1 MKVLHKC
8 RTFFIYLYKE
18 LKTLSQKWAYTRS
31 ERNALVALLAIIFM
45 LIIIKNPIINKI
57 SPDNNNKI
65 DSTKYFTLIAQIE
78 NAKIDNNSYNTQ
90 KTSFSSFTSNKISD
104 EYTKIEINSSTA
116 KDFQRL
122 KGIGKV
128 FAERIVKY
136 RDKIGGFSSL
146 EQLKEVYGIHDTV
159 YQKFKSNIYVKPVS
173 KKQIIVTK
181 KIIEINSASQDD
193 FESLNGIGKVFAQ
206 RIIQFREK
214 LGGFYS
220 KEQLKDVYGIHD
232 TVYQK
237 IKEQIKITPVQFT
250 RKINVNTATY
260 EELTSNPY
268 LFSTVAKQIIGYRTK
283 VKPFNSIE
291 DLQKLYYI
299 KDHPEYY
306 DKILP
311 YVSID

>member
-1 MKVLHKC
+1 M
-8 RTFFIYLYKE
+8 
-18 LKTLSQKWAYTRS
+18 SQKWAYTRS

-45 LIIIKNPIINKI
+45 LIILKNPIINKI

-78 NAKIDNNSYNTQ
+78 NAKIDNNSYNTL

-116 KDFQRL
+116 EDFQRL

-136 RDKIGGFSSL
+136 RDKIGGFSTL

-173 KKQIIVTK
+173 KKQIIITK
-181 KIIEINSASQDD
+181 RIIEINSASQDD

-311 YVSID
+311 YISID

>member
-1 MKVLHKC
+1 M
-8 RTFFIYLYKE
+8 
-18 LKTLSQKWAYTRS
+18 SQKWAYTRS

-45 LIIIKNPIINKI
+45 LIILKNPIKNKI

-78 NAKIDNNSYNTQ
+78 NAKIDNNSYNTL

-116 KDFQRL
+116 EDFQRL

-173 KKQIIVTK
+173 KKQIIITK
-181 KIIEINSASQDD
+181 RIIEINSASQDD

-311 YVSID
+311 YISID

>member
-1 MKVLHKC
+1 M
-8 RTFFIYLYKE
+8 
-18 LKTLSQKWAYTRS
+18 SQKWAYTRS

-45 LIIIKNPIINKI
+45 LIILKNPIINKI

-116 KDFQRL
+116 EDFQRL

-136 RDKIGGFSSL
+136 RDKIGGFSTL

-173 KKQIIVTK
+173 KKQIIITK
-181 KIIEINSASQDD
+181 RIIEINSASQDD

-311 YVSID
+311 YISID

>member
-1 MKVLHKC
+1 M
-8 RTFFIYLYKE
+8 
-18 LKTLSQKWAYTRS
+18 SQKWAYTRS

-45 LIIIKNPIINKI
+45 LIILKNPIINKI

-78 NAKIDNNSYNTQ
+78 NAKIDNNSYDTQ

-116 KDFQRL
+116 EDFQRL

>member
-1 MKVLHKC
+1 MS
-8 RTFFIYLYKE
+8 R
-18 LKTLSQKWAYTRS
+18 KWAYTRS

-45 LIIIKNPIINKI
+45 LIILKNPIINKI

-116 KDFQRL
+116 EDFQRL

-173 KKQIIVTK
+173 KKQIIITK
-181 KIIEINSASQDD
+181 RIIEINSASQDD

-311 YVSID
+311 YISID

>member
-1 MKVLHKC
+1 M
-8 RTFFIYLYKE
+8 
-18 LKTLSQKWAYTRS
+18 SQKWAYTRS
-31 ERNALVALLAIIFM
+31 ERNALVALLAIIFI
-45 LIIIKNPIINKI
+45 LIIFKNPIINRI
-57 SPDNNNKI
+57 TVYNNKI

-78 NAKIDNNSYNTQ
+78 NAKIDNNSYNTL

-116 KDFQRL
+116 EDFQRL

-173 KKQIIVTK
+173 KKQIIITK
-181 KIIEINSASQDD
+181 RIIEINSASQDD

-311 YVSID
+311 YISID

>member
-1 MKVLHKC
+1 M
-8 RTFFIYLYKE
+8 
-18 LKTLSQKWAYTRS
+18 SQKWAYTRS

-45 LIIIKNPIINKI
+45 LIILKNPIINKI

-116 KDFQRL
+116 EDFQRL

-173 KKQIIVTK
+173 KKQIIITK
-181 KIIEINSASQDD
+181 RIIEINSASQDD

-311 YVSID
+311 YISID

>member
-31 ERNALVALLAIIFM
+31 ERNALVALLAIIFI
-45 LIIIKNPIINKI
+45 LIIFKNPIINRI
-57 SPDNNNKI
+57 TVYNNKI
-65 DSTKYFTLIAQIE
+65 DSSKYFTLITQIE

-90 KTSFSSFTSNKISD
+90 KTSFSSFTSNKITD

-116 KDFQRL
+116 EDFQRL

-136 RDKIGGFSSL
+136 REMIGGFSSI
-146 EQLKEVYGIHDTV
+146 EQIKEVYGIHDTI
-159 YQKFKSNIYVKPVS
+159 YQKFKSNIYVKPIS

-181 KIIEINSASQDD
+181 KIIEINSANQDD

-214 LGGFYS
+214 LGGFRN

-232 TVYQK
+232 TIYQK
-237 IKEQIKITPVQFT
+237 IKDQIKINPVQQT
-250 RKINVNTATY
+250 QKINVNTATY
-260 EELTSNPY
+260 EELTANPY

>member
-1 MKVLHKC
+1 
-8 RTFFIYLYKE
+8 
-18 LKTLSQKWAYTRS
+18 KWAYTRS

-45 LIIIKNPIINKI
+45 LIILKNPIINKI

-78 NAKIDNNSYNTQ
+78 NAKIDNNSYNTL

-116 KDFQRL
+116 EDFQRL

-173 KKQIIVTK
+173 KKQIIITK
-181 KIIEINSASQDD
+181 RIIEINSASQDD

-311 YVSID
+311 YISID

>member
-1 MKVLHKC
+1 MS
-8 RTFFIYLYKE
+8 R
-18 LKTLSQKWAYTRS
+18 KWAYTRS
-31 ERNALVALLAIIFM
+31 ERNALVALLAIIFI
-45 LIIIKNPIINKI
+45 LIIFKNPIINRI
-57 SPDNNNKI
+57 TVYNNKI

-116 KDFQRL
+116 EDFQRL

-173 KKQIIVTK
+173 KKQIIITK
-181 KIIEINSASQDD
+181 RIIEINSASQDD

-311 YVSID
+311 YISID

>member
-1 MKVLHKC
+1 
-8 RTFFIYLYKE
+8 
-18 LKTLSQKWAYTRS
+18 
-31 ERNALVALLAIIFM
+31 M
-45 LIIIKNPIINKI
+45 LIILKNPIINKI

-116 KDFQRL
+116 EDFQRL

-173 KKQIIVTK
+173 KKQIIITK
-181 KIIEINSASQDD
+181 RIIEINSASQDD

-311 YVSID
+311 YISID

>member
-1 MKVLHKC
+1 M
-8 RTFFIYLYKE
+8 
-18 LKTLSQKWAYTRS
+18 SQKWAYTRS

-45 LIIIKNPIINKI
+45 LIILKNPIINKI

-116 KDFQRL
+116 EDFQRL

-136 RDKIGGFSSL
+136 RDKIGGFSTL

-173 KKQIIVTK
+173 KKQIIITK
-181 KIIEINSASQDD
+181 RIIEINSASQDD

-299 KDHPEYY
+299 KDHPEFY

-311 YVSID
+311 YISID

>member
-1 MKVLHKC
+1 M
-8 RTFFIYLYKE
+8 
-18 LKTLSQKWAYTRS
+18 SQKWAYTRS

-45 LIIIKNPIINKI
+45 LIILKNPIINKI

-116 KDFQRL
+116 EDFQRL

-181 KIIEINSASQDD
+181 RIIEINSASQDD

-311 YVSID
+311 YISID

>member
-1 MKVLHKC
+1 MS
-8 RTFFIYLYKE
+8 R
-18 LKTLSQKWAYTRS
+18 KWAYTRS
-31 ERNALVALLAIIFM
+31 ERNALVALLAIIFI
-45 LIIIKNPIINKI
+45 LIIFKNPIINRI
-57 SPDNNNKI
+57 TVYNNKI

-78 NAKIDNNSYNTQ
+78 NAKIDNNSYNTL

-116 KDFQRL
+116 EDFQRL

-173 KKQIIVTK
+173 KKQIIITK
-181 KIIEINSASQDD
+181 RIIEINSASQDD

-311 YVSID
+311 YISID